1 MKKFLLIISLLLVN
15 QGYATV
21 KTHNFTINF
30 GGGYDFFKTQLKK
43 KTGVTDGMVDAT
55 RAKYNG
61 GGFNVELGYLYYHI
75 LDNDMV
81 YGADTRVGFTAT
93 FADLSSY
100 GEIELKDHNIDVQ
113 WNGYSGSIGSTF
125 QLGRIFTGD
134 QLNNSRIKSVRFM
147 ADIIGFSL
155 GGSSL
160 YHANS
165 VESSHLGDNFNIGF
179 ILPGG
184 FQTVFENGF
193 MVGLRHKID
202 VIVPVGKNNRFT
214 DAEGKI
220 DSDVFNYSIYAN
232 IGYAIGL
239 K

>member
-1 MKKFLLIISLLLVN
+1 MKKLLLIISLLLVN

-30 GGGYDFFKTQLKK
+30 GGGYDYFQTQLKK
-43 KTGVTDGMVDAT
+43 KDGTTDAMVDAT

-93 FADLSSY
+93 FA
-100 GEIELKDHNIDVQ
+100 ELTSFGGMKYDKDYQ

-125 QLGRIFTGD
+125 QLGRLFTGA

-147 ADIIGFSL
+147 ADVIGVSL

-160 YHANS
+160 YHTS
-165 VESSHLGDNFNIGF
+165 SLESSHLGDNFNIGF

-184 FQTVFENGF
+184 FQTVFNNGF

-202 VIVPVGKNNRFT
+202 VIVPVGKNNTFT
-214 DAEGKI
+214 DKEGKI
-220 DSDVFNYSIYAN
+220 SSDVFNYNIYIN
-232 IGYAIGL
+232 LGYAIGL

>member
-1 MKKFLLIISLLLVN
+1 MKKLLLIVSLLLVN

-21 KTHNFTINF
+21 KTHNFTVNF
-30 GGGYDFFKTQLKK
+30 GGGYDYFKTQLKK
-43 KTGVTDGMVDAT
+43 KDGVTDAMVDAT
-55 RAKYNG
+55 RAKYSG

-93 FADLSSY
+93 FADLTSY
-100 GEIELKDHNIDVQ
+100 GDIKAKDRNINVQ
-113 WNGYSGSIGSTF
+113 WNGFSGSIGSTF
-125 QLGRIFTGD
+125 QLGRIFTGA

-147 ADIIGFSL
+147 ADIIGISL
-155 GGSSL
+155 GGGSL
-160 YHANS
+160 YHTSS
-165 VESSHLGDNFNIGF
+165 VTTSHLGDNFNIGF

-202 VIVPVGKNNRFT
+202 VIVPVGKNNTFT
-214 DAEGKI
+214 DLEGKI
-220 DSDVFNYSIYAN
+220 SSNVFNYNLYIN

>member
-30 GGGYDFFKTQLKK
+30 GGGYDYFKTQLKK
-43 KTGVTDGMVDAT
+43 KDGVTDSMVDAT

-61 GGFNVELGYLYYHI
+61 GGFNVELGYLYYHV
-75 LDNDMV
+75 LDNAMV

-93 FADLSSY
+93 FADLTSF
-100 GEIELKDHNIDVQ
+100 GGVKHDIDVQ

-125 QLGRIFTGD
+125 QLGRLFTGT

-160 YHANS
+160 YHSSS
-165 VESSHLGDNFNIGF
+165 VDISRLGSNFNIGF

-202 VIVPVGKNNRFT
+202 FIVPIGKSNLFT
-214 DAEGKI
+214 DLEGKI
-220 DSDVFNYSIYAN
+220 SSNVFNYNIYAN

>member
-21 KTHNFTINF
+21 KTHNLTINF
-30 GGGYDFFKTQLKK
+30 GGGYDYFKIQSKK
-43 KTGVTDGMVDAT
+43 KSGITDGMVDAS
-55 RAKYNG
+55 RAKYSG
-61 GGFNVELGYLYYHI
+61 GGFNIELGYLYYNV

-93 FADLSSY
+93 FADLTSFGGISMKTY
-100 GEIELKDHNIDVQ
+100 NAKVQ
-113 WNGYSGSIGSTF
+113 LNGYSGSIGSTF

-155 GGSSL
+155 GGSTL
-160 YHANS
+160 YHNNS
-165 VESSHLGDNFNIGF
+165 VDKNRLGDNFNIGF

-184 FQTVFENGF
+184 FQTVFDNGF

-202 VIVPVGKNNRFT
+202 FVVPVGKSNLFT
-214 DAEGKI
+214 DLEGKTSSSI
-220 DSDVFNYSIYAN
+220 VNYSFYAN
-232 IGYAIGL
+232 LGYAIGM

>member
-1 MKKFLLIISLLLVN
+1 MKKLLLIMSLLLVN
-15 QGYATV
+15 QGYAVV

-30 GGGYDFFKTQLKK
+30 GGGYDYFKTQLKK
-43 KTGVTDGMVDAT
+43 KDGVTDAMVDAT

-93 FADLSSY
+93 FADLTSY
-100 GEIELKDHNIDVQ
+100 GNVNIDGYGEGFQ
-113 WNGYSGSIGSTF
+113 WNGYSGSISSTF
-125 QLGRIFTGD
+125 QLGQVFTGE
-134 QLNNSRIKSVRFM
+134 QLKNSRIKSVRFM
-147 ADIIGFSL
+147 ADVIGFSL

-160 YHANS
+160 YHTS
-165 VESSHLGDNFNIGF
+165 SLESSHLGDNFNIGF

-184 FQTVFENGF
+184 FQTVFNNGF

-202 VIVPVGKNNRFT
+202 FIVPVGKNNRFT
-214 DAEGKI
+214 DLEGKI
-220 DSDVFNYSIYAN
+220 SSNVFNYSIYAN
-232 IGYAIGL
+232 LGYAIGL

>member
-1 MKKFLLIISLLLVN
+1 MKKLLLIMSLLLVN
-15 QGYATV
+15 QGYAVV

-30 GGGYDFFKTQLKK
+30 GGGYDYFKIQPSKK
-43 KTGVTDGMVDAT
+43 DGVTDAMVDAA
-55 RAKYNG
+55 RAKYSG
-61 GGFNVELGYLYYHI
+61 GGFNVELGYLYYHV

-93 FADLSSY
+93 FADMTSY
-100 GEIELKDHNIDVQ
+100 GGINVKEHDMDIQL
-113 WNGYSGSIGSTF
+113 NGYSGSIGSTF
-125 QLGRIFTGD
+125 QLGQVFTGE
-134 QLNNSRIKSVRFM
+134 QLKNSRIKSVRFM

-155 GGSSL
+155 GGSTL
-160 YHANS
+160 YHTNS
-165 VESSHLGDNFNIGF
+165 IDKNRLGDNFNLGF

-193 MVGLRHKID
+193 MVGLRHKLEF
-202 VIVPVGKNNRFT
+202 VVPVGKSNMFT
-214 DAEGKI
+214 DLEGKTTSNI
-220 DSDVFNYSIYAN
+220 INYNIYAN

>member
-1 MKKFLLIISLLLVN
+1 MKKLLLIISLLLVN

-30 GGGYDFFKTQLKK
+30 GGGYDYFKTQLKK
-43 KTGVTDGMVDAT
+43 KDGVTDAMVDNS

-93 FADLSSY
+93 FADLTSY
-100 GEIELKDHNIDVQ
+100 GNVNIDGYGEGFQ
-113 WNGYSGSIGSTF
+113 WNGYSGSISSTF
-125 QLGRIFTGD
+125 QLGQVFTGE
-134 QLNNSRIKSVRFM
+134 QLKNSRIKSVRFM
-147 ADIIGFSL
+147 ADVIGFSL

-160 YHANS
+160 YHTS
-165 VESSHLGDNFNIGF
+165 SLESSHLGGNFNIGF

-184 FQTVFENGF
+184 FQTVFNNGF

-214 DAEGKI
+214 DLEGKI
-220 DSDVFNYSIYAN
+220 NSDVFNYNIYIN
-232 IGYAIGL
+232 LGYAIGL

>member
-30 GGGYDFFKTQLKK
+30 GGGYDYFKTELKK
-43 KTGVTDGMVDAT
+43 KDGVTDALVDAS

-93 FADLSSY
+93 FADFTSLGGIKY
-100 GEIELKDHNIDVQ
+100 DVDAQ

-125 QLGRIFTGD
+125 QMGRLFTGA
-134 QLNNSRIKSVRFM
+134 QLNNSRIKSIRFM

-160 YHANS
+160 YHTSS
-165 VESSHLGDNFNIGF
+165 VSSSHLGDNFNIGF

-202 VIVPVGKNNRFT
+202 FIVPVGKNNTFT
-214 DAEGKI
+214 DLEGKI
-220 DSDVFNYSIYAN
+220 SSNVFNYNIYAN

>member
-1 MKKFLLIISLLLVN
+1 MKKLLLIVSLLLVN

-30 GGGYDFFKTQLKK
+30 GGGYDYFKIQANKK
-43 KTGVTDGMVDAT
+43 SGITDSMVDAT
-55 RAKYNG
+55 RAKYGG
-61 GGFNVELGYLYYHI
+61 GGFNVELGYLYYHV

-81 YGADTRVGFTAT
+81 YGADTRIGFTAT
-93 FADLSSY
+93 FADLNSY
-100 GEIELKDHNIDVQ
+100 GEINMKDRDIDVRL
-113 WNGYSGSIGSTF
+113 NGYSGSIGSTF
-125 QLGRIFTGD
+125 QLGRIFTGA

-160 YHANS
+160 YHNNS
-165 VESSHLGDNFNIGF
+165 TDKNRLGDNFNIGF

-184 FQTVFENGF
+184 FQTVFDNGF
-193 MVGLRHKID
+193 MVGLRHKLD
-202 VIVPVGKNNRFT
+202 FIVPVGKSNMFT
-214 DAEGKI
+214 DYEGSTTSNI
-220 DSDVFNYSIYAN
+220 VNYNIYIN
-232 IGYAIGL
+232 LGYAIGL

>member
-1 MKKFLLIISLLLVN
+1 MKKLLLIMSLLLVN
-15 QGYATV
+15 QGYAVV

-30 GGGYDFFKTQLKK
+30 GGGYDYFKTQLKK
-43 KTGVTDGMVDAT
+43 KDGVTDAMVDAS
-55 RAKYNG
+55 REKYNG
-61 GGFNVELGYLYYHI
+61 GGFNIELGYLYYHI

-93 FADLSSY
+93 FADLTSY
-100 GEIELKDHNIDVQ
+100 GNVNIDGYGEGVQ

-134 QLNNSRIKSVRFM
+134 QLKNSRIKSVRFM
-147 ADIIGFSL
+147 ADVIGVSL

-160 YHANS
+160 YHTSS
-165 VESSHLGDNFNIGF
+165 VTKSHLGDNFNIGF

-202 VIVPVGKNNRFT
+202 VIVPIGKNNRFT
-214 DAEGKI
+214 DLEGKI
-220 DSDVFNYSIYAN
+220 NSDVFNYNIYIN
-232 IGYAIGL
+232 LGYAIGL

>member
-1 MKKFLLIISLLLVN
+1 MKKLLLIMSLLLVN
-15 QGYATV
+15 QGYAVV

-30 GGGYDFFKTQLKK
+30 GGGYDYFKTQLKK
-43 KTGVTDGMVDAT
+43 KDGVTDAMVDAT

-93 FADLSSY
+93 FADLTSY
-100 GEIELKDHNIDVQ
+100 GNVNIDGFGEGFQ
-113 WNGYSGSIGSTF
+113 WNGYSGSISSTF
-125 QLGRIFTGD
+125 QLGQVFTGE
-134 QLNNSRIKSVRFM
+134 QLKNSRIKSVRFM
-147 ADIIGFSL
+147 ADVIGFSL

-160 YHANS
+160 YHTS
-165 VESSHLGDNFNIGF
+165 SLESSHLGDNFNIGF

-184 FQTVFENGF
+184 FQTVFNNGF

-202 VIVPVGKNNRFT
+202 FIVPVGKNNRFT
-214 DAEGKI
+214 DLEGKI
-220 DSDVFNYSIYAN
+220 SSNVFNYSIYAN
-232 IGYAIGL
+232 LGYAIGL